1 MSNFPIN
8 ATDSFYM
15 KRLKDCMKGYSYE
28 KLKVGN
34 VETGRYIGHVRSKF
48 IDTCAII
55 ECADFKLEE
64 FEYKGFQVITANL
77 TQKVTRALDLSGNTL
92 NGYPED
98 LITDKSKY
106 IFEEPFDHTQSWA
119 WAYRIG
125 APTDSIAQIGW
136 VGMCAVFAQSCIS
149 DSIDKTI
156 KNAKKTLD
164 KYSLAYDQLATL
176 NVIANDNCYY
186 REGVTP
192 FNIKLNDKVF
202 INAFGRMRRG
212 IVVGFEGRRF
222 VVAYTTPT
230 TPADPKY
237 KILNLQDIQIKE
249 KEIVVGQEH
258 NFTQSK
264 LNELLQVTSTQP

>member
-1 MSNFPIN
+1 MSSFTIN

-15 KRLKDCMKGYSYE
+15 KRLKDCLKGYTWN
-28 KLKVGN
+28 KLNIGDI
-34 VETGRYIGHVRSKF
+34 ECGRYIGHARTKWL
-48 IDTCAII
+48 DTCAII
-55 ECADFKLEE
+55 ECKDFKLEE
-64 FEYKGFQVITANL
+64 FEYKGFQVITAHL
-77 TQKVTRALDLSGNTL
+77 TQKITRALDLSGNTL

-98 LITDKSKY
+98 LIDNKTDY
-106 IFEEPFDHTQSWA
+106 LFEEPYEVSQSWA
-119 WAYRIG
+119 WSYRIG

-136 VGMCAVFAQSCIS
+136 IGMCSVFAQSCVS
-149 DSIDKTI
+149 DSITKTI
-156 KNAKKTLD
+156 TKAKKILD

-176 NVIANDNCYY
+176 NVIANDSCYY
-186 REGVTP
+186 REGITP

-230 TPADPKY
+230 TPQDPKY
-237 KILNLQDIQIKE
+237 KVLNLQEIQIKA
-249 KEIVVGQEH
+249 KDIVEGQEH
-258 NFTQSK
+258 NFTQSQ